1 MKSLHMR
8 FIAGIKKNPP
18 RSSMWD
24 LDIQAWRS
32 DGYERDHVKKK
43 QQVAIFGVVTRIHGF
58 SHTLKVKVLLVQYS
72 NNFEYLMFL
81 PQITINFLSV
91 FIIGQ

>member
-1 MKSLHMR
+1 
-8 FIAGIKKNPP
+8 
-18 RSSMWD
+18 MWD

-32 DGYERDHVKKK
+32 DDYERDHVKKK
-43 QQVAIFGVVTRIHGF
+43 KNQQVAIFGVVTRNHGF

>member
-1 MKSLHMR
+1 
-8 FIAGIKKNPP
+8 
-18 RSSMWD
+18 MWD

-32 DGYERDHVKKK
+32 DGYVKKK
-43 QQVAIFGVVTRIHGF
+43 QQVAIFWVVTRIHGF

>member
-8 FIAGIKKNPP
+8 FIARIKKEDPP
-18 RSSMWD
+18 RSSM
-24 LDIQAWRS
+24 LNFNTQAWRS
-32 DGYERDHVKKK
+32 SGYGIDHVIKNNRL
-43 QQVAIFGVVTRIHGF
+43 QYSVATRIFSF
-58 SHTLKVKVLLVQYS
+58 SHTLKVKVLLVKYS

-81 PQITINFLSV
+81 PQITINFLNV

>member
-1 MKSLHMR
+1 
-8 FIAGIKKNPP
+8 
-18 RSSMWD
+18 MWD

-32 DGYERDHVKKK
+32 DGYERDHVKKN
-43 QQVAIFGVVTRIHGF
+43 QQVAIFWVVTRIHGF